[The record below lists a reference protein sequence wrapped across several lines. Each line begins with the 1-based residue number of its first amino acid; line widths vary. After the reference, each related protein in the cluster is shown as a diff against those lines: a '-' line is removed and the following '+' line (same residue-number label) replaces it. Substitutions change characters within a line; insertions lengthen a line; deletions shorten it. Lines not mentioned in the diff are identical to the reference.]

1 MHCRSCPQALLHHSG
16 HPTEDEGL
24 FSWNSDGHTNWK
36 KLHDRRGYPLP
47 YLSQKDCKGSCV
59 NKVVNKSVPP
69 DMLARML
76 SKGAQRP
83 VQIGNIRTNLYDM
96 FKEFYPLQT
105 QGKIKLFPAWAF

>member
-1 MHCRSCPQALLHHSG
+1 
-16 HPTEDEGL
+16 
-24 FSWNSDGHTNWK
+24 
-36 KLHDRRGYPLP
+36 
-47 YLSQKDCKGSCV
+47 V

-96 FKEFYPLQT
+96 FKEHSSITVKSFVNSILSRLKVKSNSSLLELFSSHPT
-105 QGKIKLFPAWAF
+105 QHE